1 MIKQLSAAVFALTVA
16 FPSLADVLA
25 VKEDA
30 PEQYVVKKGD
40 TLWDISAI
48 YLDKPWLW
56 PELWQMNPQVDN
68 PHLIYPGDTLYL
80 VYDAQG
86 NPRLVSERPD
96 NYQKLSPHGRKTLK
110 RDAVPT
116 ISLELLRPFLTY
128 EQALSE
134 DEINAAPYVLGA
146 NENVKRS
153 TQGHILYV
161 KGDLERNRS
170 YAIYHKNRPYTDPQ
184 TEELLGYEVKLVAT
198 AKAFRSGNVEE
209 GVPASIFVDGV
220 KREINAG
227 DFLLPVNQGQN
238 LPATFIM
245 SRPDVNIDGEIIASS
260 NELREFSQMDIV
272 VLNRGFV
279 DEVKAGHMF
288 DIRRQSPTVIDGREG
303 PKYKEDSSTYEKFMS
318 NVEGAFSSDDKNHS
332 DDRTWTMPKE
342 KVGELMVLKAEER
355 VSYAIITKTM
365 RPIRVGDVVS
375 VE

>member
-1 MIKQLSAAVFALTVA
+1 MIKQLSAAVFALAVA

-86 NPRLVSERPD
+86 RPRLVGKRPD

-134 DEINAAPYVLGA
+134 DEINAQPYVLGA
-146 NENVKRS
+146 DENVKRS
-153 TQGHILYV
+153 TQDHILYV
-161 KGDLERNRS
+161 KGNLERNRS
-170 YAIYHKNRPYTDPQ
+170 YAIYHKNRPYIDPE
-184 TEELLGYEVKLVAT
+184 TKEVLGYEVKLVAT
-198 AKAFRSGNVEE
+198 AKAFRSGDIDS
-209 GVPASIFVDGV
+209 GVPSSVFVDGV

-227 DFLLPVNQGQN
+227 DFLMPVSQGQS
-238 LPATFIM
+238 LPASFTM
-245 SRPDVNIDGEIIASS
+245 KRPESEVEGEIIASS
-260 NELREFSQMDIV
+260 NEMREFSKMDIV
-272 VLNRGFV
+272 VVNRGLV
-279 DEVKAGHMF
+279 DELKAGHMF
-288 DIRRQSPTVIDGREG
+288 DIRRESPTVVDGRNG
-303 PKYKEDSSTYEKFMS
+303 PQYKEDSSTYEKFMS
-318 NVEGAFSSDDKNHS
+318 NMEETLGMEDDAEN
-332 DDRTWTMPKE
+332 RTWHMPKE
-342 KVGELMVLKAEER
+342 KVGELMILKVEDR

-365 RPIRVGDVVS
+365 QPIRVGDVVS

>member
-1 MIKQLSAAVFALTVA
+1 MIKQLSAAVFALAVA

-25 VKEDA
+25 VKDDA

-56 PELWQMNPQVDN
+56 PELWQMNPQIDN

-86 NPRLVSERPD
+86 RPRLVVKRPD
-96 NYQKLSPHGRKTLK
+96 NYQKLSPHGRKTMK
-110 RDAVPT
+110 RDALPT
-116 ISLELLRPFLTY
+116 LSLELLRPFLTY
-128 EQALSE
+128 DQALSE
-134 DEINAAPYVLGA
+134 EKINAQPYVLGA

-170 YAIYHKNRPYTDPQ
+170 YAIYHKNRPYIDPQ

-198 AKAFRSGNVEE
+198 AKAFRSGDVNA

-227 DFLLPVNQGQN
+227 DFLMPVSQGQS
-238 LPATFIM
+238 LPATFQM
-245 SRPDVNIDGEIIASS
+245 RRPETEIDGEIIASS
-260 NELREFSQMDIV
+260 NQLREFSKMDIV
-272 VLNRGFV
+272 VLNRGMV

-288 DIRRQSPTVIDGREG
+288 DIRRQSPTVIDGRDG
-303 PKYKEDSSTYEKFMS
+303 PQYKEDSSTYDKFMS
-318 NVEGAFSSDDKNHS
+318 NMEEGMGMEEDADNK
-332 DDRTWTMPKE
+332 TWHMPKE
-342 KVGELMVLKAEER
+342 KVGELMVLKVQER
-355 VSYAIITKTM
+355 VSYAIITKTL

-375 VE
+375 VD

>member
-1 MIKQLSAAVFALTVA
+1 MIKQLSAAVFALAVA

-25 VKEDA
+25 VKNDA

-56 PELWQMNPQVDN
+56 PELWQMNPQIDN

-86 NPRLVSERPD
+86 RPRLVVKRPD

-110 RDAVPT
+110 RDALPT
-116 ISLELLRPFLTY
+116 LSLELLRPFLTY

-134 DEINAAPYVLGA
+134 EQINAQPYVLGA

-161 KGDLERNRS
+161 KGDLERNSS
-170 YAIYHKNRPYTDPQ
+170 YAIYHKNRPYIDPQ
-184 TEELLGYEVKLVAT
+184 TDELLGYEVKLVAT
-198 AKAFRSGNVEE
+198 AKAFRSGDVNS

-227 DFLLPVNQGQN
+227 DFLMPVNQGQS
-238 LPATFIM
+238 LPASFQM
-245 SRPDVNIDGEIIASS
+245 RRPETDIDGEIIASS
-260 NELREFSQMDIV
+260 NQLREFSQMDIV
-272 VLNRGFV
+272 VLNRGLV

-288 DIRRQSPTVIDGREG
+288 DIRRQSPTVIDGRDG
-303 PKYKEDSSTYEKFMS
+303 PQYKEDSSTYDKFMS
-318 NVEGAFSSDDKNHS
+318 NMEEGMGLEEDADNK
-332 DDRTWTMPKE
+332 TWHMPKE
-342 KVGELMVLKAEER
+342 KVGELMVLKVQDR
-355 VSYAIITKTM
+355 VSYAIITKTL
-365 RPIRVGDVVS
+365 RPIRVGDLIS
-375 VE
+375 VD

>member
-1 MIKQLSAAVFALTVA
+1 MIKQLSAAVFALAVA

-56 PELWQMNPQVDN
+56 PELWQLNPQVDN

-86 NPRLVSERPD
+86 RPRLVGKRPD

-134 DEINAAPYVLGA
+134 EEINAQPYVLGA

-161 KGDLERNRS
+161 KGNLERNRS
-170 YAIYHKNRPYTDPQ
+170 YAIYHKNRPYIDPE
-184 TEELLGYEVKLVAT
+184 TEEVLGYEVKLVAT
-198 AKAFRSGNVEE
+198 AKAFRSGDVDA
-209 GVPASIFVDGV
+209 GVPSSVFVDGV

-227 DFLLPVNQGQN
+227 DFLMPVSQRQS
-238 LPATFIM
+238 LPANFTM
-245 SRPDVNIDGEIIASS
+245 QRPETDIDGEIIASS

-272 VLNRGFV
+272 VLNRGVV
-279 DEVKAGHMF
+279 DELKAGHML
-288 DIRRQSPTVIDGREG
+288 DIRRESPTVVDGRKG
-303 PKYKEDSSTYEKFMS
+303 PQYKEDASTYEKFMS
-318 NVEGAFSSDDKNHS
+318 NIEESIGSEEDENN
-332 DDRTWTMPKE
+332 RTWHMPKE
-342 KVGELMVLKAEER
+342 KVGELMILKVEDR

-365 RPIRVGDVVS
+365 QPIRVGDVVS
-375 VE
+375 AE